1 MSSVVDPPL
10 AERARSALE
19 RHAWEEAWTLLSEG
33 DRTGTLTP
41 EELGLLADAAWW
53 VGKLPA
59 AIDARERAYAAATKT
74 GQPEIAVEA
83 AIELGRL
90 NLLRNSNTVATAW
103 LQRAERLLEGRDE
116 NVGHGWLAVTR
127 SFQAAMTGHP
137 DDGVSQAMRGE
148 AIGRRFGDR
157 DLEMLAMSTR
167 GYNLL
172 ARGDVAEAMPLLD
185 EATVAATAGE
195 LQPGVAGGVCCSTIE
210 ACAALGDWRRA
221 GDWTEAQDRWCA
233 REGIS
238 GFPGMCRLFRSEA
251 KVLRG
256 AWPEA
261 EAEARRASTELVGF
275 MPAAVGSALYLIGEM
290 RMRRGDFGAAEEAL
304 RGAHAAGRDP
314 EPAFALLRL
323 AQGRIA
329 EAQTAIARALDQPS
343 RESSWAMPPDSE
355 LSRANLL
362 PARVEIAVA
371 AGDLATAG
379 AAADEMAALAAKF
392 GSAAFR
398 AASARASAEV
408 RLAEGE
414 AESSV
419 TAWREAIRGWTEID
433 APYEVARARLGLG
446 RAYLAL
452 QDVDR
457 AVLEIEAARAV
468 FDRLGAAPDLD
479 AVDRVLAT
487 VDRVAR
493 TEVGSPADTRLAR
506 AFMFTDIVDST
517 RLAELLGDEA
527 WSELLR
533 WHDETIR
540 ALVAEHGGEV
550 VKGTGDGFFLAFER
564 TEHALDCAVA
574 IQRRFTDQRQREGF
588 APAVRIGIHRG
599 EANRRGRDY
608 TGSAV
613 NVAARVGAAA
623 SGAEILVSAGSL
635 DGLDRT
641 FRELGRR
648 EERLKGVSAPLDVV
662 SVRWR

>member
-10 AERARSALE
+10 AERARSALD
-19 RHAWEEAWTLLSEG
+19 RHAWEEAWTLLSDG
-33 DRTGTLTP
+33 DRTDALTP

-59 AIDARERAYAAATKT
+59 AIDARERAYAAAIKATR
-74 GQPEIAVEA
+74 PEIAVEA

-90 NLLRNSNTVATAW
+90 NLLRNNNTVATAW
-103 LQRAERLLEGRDE
+103 LQRADRLLEGQVE
-116 NVGHGWLAVTR
+116 NPGHGWLAVVR
-127 SFQAAMTGHP
+127 SFQAALTGRP
-137 DDGVSQAMRGE
+137 DDGVAQAVRGE

-172 ARGDVAEAMPLLD
+172 ARGDVVEAMPLLD
-185 EATVAATAGE
+185 EATVAATGGE
-195 LQPGVAGGVCCSTIE
+195 LRPGTAGGVCCTTIE

-261 EAEARRASTELVGF
+261 EAEARRASTELAGF

-290 RMRRGDFGAAEEAL
+290 RLRRGDFAAAEEAL

-323 AQGRIA
+323 AQGRIP
-329 EAQTAIARALDQPS
+329 EAQTAIARALDEPA
-343 RESSWAMPPDSE
+343 RDMSWAMPPDSE

-371 AGDLATAG
+371 AGDLPTAT
-379 AAADEMAALAAKF
+379 AAADEMAALASKF
-392 GSAAFR
+392 GGAAFQ
-398 AASARASAEV
+398 AASARATAEV
-408 RLAEGE
+408 RLAGGNAEG
-414 AESSV
+414 SV
-419 TAWREAIRGWTEID
+419 VAWRDAIRGWTEID

-446 RAYLAL
+446 RAYLSLA
-452 QDVDR
+452 DVDR
-457 AVLEIEAARAV
+457 ATLEIEAARAV
-468 FDRLGAAPDLD
+468 FDRLGAGPDLD
-479 AVDRVLAT
+479 VVDRVLAT
-487 VDRVAR
+487 VDRQGPGDAP
-493 TEVGSPADTRLAR
+493 TGERLAR

-533 WHDETIR
+533 WHDEALR
-540 ALVAEHGGEV
+540 ALVAEHGGGV

-564 TEHALDCAVA
+564 TEQALDCAVA

-599 EANRRGRDY
+599 QANHRGRDY
-608 TGSAV
+608 SGSAV
-613 NVAARVGAAA
+613 NVAARVAAA
-623 SGAEILVSAGSL
+623 AAGAEVLISASSL
-635 DGLDRT
+635 DGVSRT
-641 FRELGRR
+641 VRELGRR
-648 EERLKGVSAPLDVV
+648 QERLKGVSEPLDVV
-662 SVRWR
+662 SVEWR

>member
-10 AERARSALE
+10 EERARSALD
-19 RHAWEEAWTLLSEG
+19 RHAWEEAWSLLSDG
-33 DRTGTLTP
+33 DRTGVLTP

-53 VGKLPA
+53 VGRLPA
-59 AIDARERAYAAATKT
+59 AIDARERAYAAAIKAAR
-74 GQPEIAVEA
+74 PEIAVEA

-90 NLLRNSNTVATAW
+90 NLLRNNNTVATAW
-103 LQRAERLLEGRDE
+103 LQRADRLLEGQVE
-116 NVGHGWLAVTR
+116 NPGHGWLAVVR
-127 SFQAAMTGHP
+127 SFQAALTGRP
-137 DDGVSQAMRGE
+137 DDGVAQAVRGE

-172 ARGDVAEAMPLLD
+172 ARGDVDEAMPLLD
-185 EATVAATAGE
+185 EATVAATGGE
-195 LQPGVAGGVCCSTIE
+195 LRPGTAGGVCCTTIE

-233 REGIS
+233 REGIN

-261 EAEARRASTELVGF
+261 EAEARRATTELAGF

-290 RMRRGDFGAAEEAL
+290 RMRRGDFAAAEEAL

-323 AQGRIA
+323 AQGRTQ
-329 EAQTAIARALDQPS
+329 EAQTAITRALDEPA
-343 RESSWAMPPDSE
+343 RDMSWAMPPDSE

-371 AGDLATAG
+371 ADDLSTAS
-379 AAADEMAALAAKF
+379 AAADEMAALASKF
-392 GSAAFR
+392 GGAAFE
-398 AASARASAEV
+398 AASARATAEV
-408 RLAEGE
+408 RLAGGDAEG
-414 AESSV
+414 SV

-446 RAYLAL
+446 RAYLSL
-452 QDVDR
+452 QDADR
-457 AVLEIEAARAV
+457 AILEIDAARAV

-479 AVDRVLAT
+479 AVDRALAT
-487 VDRVAR
+487 VTRQGPGETPSGD
-493 TEVGSPADTRLAR
+493 RLAR

-517 RLAELLGDEA
+517 RLAEVLGDEA

-533 WHDETIR
+533 WHDETLR

-564 TEHALDCAVA
+564 TEQALDCAVA

-599 EANRRGRDY
+599 AANRRGRDY

-613 NVAARVGAAA
+613 NVAARVAAA
-623 SGAEILVSAGSL
+623 AGGAEILVSASSL
-635 DGLDRT
+635 DGVGRT
-641 FRELGRR
+641 LRELGRR
-648 EERLKGVSAPLDVV
+648 EEHLKGVSAPLDVV
-662 SVRWR
+662 SIQWR